1 MVEKVVTDLRNP
13 KKGDEKKKKGSPR
26 RSAKNFSVA
35 LKPLS
40 LKPLNLK
47 KFTTKRINPPTI
59 SSLLPNMITVLALC
73 IGLSSV
79 RFALLG
85 RWELAVSAILIAAI
99 LDNMDGRVARFFG
112 SSTRFGAELDS
123 LSDFVSFGV
132 SPALVIY
139 LYTLHQWKGFGWAI
153 GLFFTVC
160 SALRL
165 ARFNTRSIEGTVPA
179 WSQGFFTGIPAPG
192 GASLAIFPLIL
203 HFVFESTPLA
213 SVINHPGFSGGMM
226 FIIAILMIS
235 RMPTYSFKKM
245 HIDHKYVLPIL
256 LGVAV
261 LVAALFSEPWIT
273 LSLLGLAYIC
283 TFPFSIKAYKKLE
296 QSLAKTEKERGTV

>member
-1 MVEKVVTDLRNP
+1 MVETKKTKEPRN
-13 KKGDEKKKKGSPR
+13 ESKKKRKTSSKTVKNI
-26 RSAKNFSVA
+26 SAA
-35 LKPLS
+35 LKPLR
-40 LKPLNLK
+40 LKPLNLRQ
-47 KFTTKRINPPTI
+47 KFKTKNLKPHTI
-59 SSLLPNMITVLALC
+59 SSILPNVITVLALC
-73 IGLSSV
+73 TGLSSV
-79 RFALLG
+79 RFAMLG
-85 RWELAVSAILIAAI
+85 RWELAVAAILAAAI

-132 SPALVIY
+132 SPALVMY

-153 GLFFTVC
+153 GLFFAVC

-165 ARFNTRSIEGTVPA
+165 ARFNTRSIEGTVPT

-203 HFVFESTPLA
+203 HFVFESTFLEP
-213 SVINHPGFSGGMM
+213 IIDHPGFSGGM
-226 FIIAILMIS
+226 ICVVAILMIS

-256 LGVAV
+256 LGVTI

-273 LSLLGLAYIC
+273 LSLLGFAYIC
-283 TFPFSIKAYKKLE
+283 TFPFSIKAYRKLE
-296 QSLAKTEKERGTV
+296 LSLGNSVKVER